1 VTEHNFKVGQKVRLN
16 RTLVGLKHLDGVY
29 EIVRLLP
36 PDGPYVQYRVKS
48 TTGFQERVVREI
60 ELILSPGVL

>member
-1 VTEHNFKVGQKVRLN
+1 
-16 RTLVGLKHLDGVY
+16 LDGVY

-60 ELILSPGVL
+60 ELILSPSPL